1 MAVVGL
7 AIADLAA
14 VVSDAATG
22 LAGVVALIVVVAV
35 ATAGLAGLVAE
46 AVAVAGEKSLTLFYF
61 NHTKRISGTWLM
73 VYVICK
79 SITIFV
85 F

>member
-14 VVSDAATG
+14 VVSDAAIG

-35 ATAGLAGLVAE
+35 ATAGLAGVVAE
-46 AVAVAGEKSLTLFYF
+46 AGEKSLTLFYF